1 MSSPYDDSSSLE
13 NLKLAHTHGTENK
26 YFRIGLLLTFV
37 FVTAATVYAVVVW
50 PLILGM
56 KPNELG
62 DFLAGI
68 FGPLALLWVV
78 LGFLQQG
85 VELRNSRAALLL
97 QAEELKE
104 SVAAQRDMGK
114 AAWEQV
120 NVNRDGLMAARAKE
134 IEPSFLLRGGGGG
147 SSGGTKYF
155 NFVLSNQGAIAH
167 KIEISASS
175 EYLNLS
181 PQYLAQLKEDAE
193 HQIRIEY
200 PQNQVMTD
208 FVFTVVARDRHS
220 EAHVWEY
227 QILGAG
233 GAQSVENMFGH
244 KVTRPTP

>member
-1 MSSPYDDSSSLE
+1 MSVSDQDSSSLE
-13 NLKLAHTHGTENK
+13 NWRSAITHGAENK
-26 YFRIGLLLTFV
+26 YFRIGLGLTFT
-37 FVTAATVYAVVVW
+37 FVTAAAIYAIMVW
-50 PLILGM
+50 PLILSM

-85 VELRNSRAALLL
+85 VELRNSRSALLL

-120 NVNRDGLMAARAKE
+120 SVNRDGLMAARARE

-147 SSGGTKYF
+147 SSGGSKHF
-155 NFVLSNQGAIAH
+155 DFVLSNQGAIAH

-175 EYLNLS
+175 EYLSLD
-181 PQYLAQLKEDAE
+181 PQYIAQLAENAE
-193 HQIRIEY
+193 HRIRIEY
-200 PQNQVMTD
+200 PQIQVMTD
-208 FVFTVVARDRHS
+208 FVFTVVAHDRHS

-227 QILGAG
+227 QILGNG
-233 GAQSVENMFGH
+233 GAQAVENMFGR
-244 KVTRPTP
+244 KVPRP